1 MLIRGDTGVLA
12 EVGGDGEVRGD
23 LAGEESSDLKV
34 FVVKPEMGGKRI
46 LGDR

>member
-1 MLIRGDTGVLA
+1 MGREGTG
-12 EVGGDGEVRGD
+12 EGD

>member
-1 MLIRGDTGVLA
+1 M
-12 EVGGDGEVRGD
+12 EVGGGRGGRGGGD

-34 FVVKPEMGGKRI
+34 FVVKPEMGGKHI